1 MTLLDRYIFKQFF
14 MNLLLV
20 LSSLVAIYLLVDFF
34 ERIDNFSA
42 AGKPFS
48 LALTY
53 FLLKIPL
60 IYDQMSPVCILLAG
74 VVTLG
79 LLGKN
84 RELKSLNAGGVSLF
98 RIVLPILA
106 ASLLFTLVTMATAQW
121 VLPKTNTRINE
132 IWYQEVTQQVI
143 KGIVRKGRVFH
154 KGEKGFYT
162 LRRPN
167 PQKYNFTQFIYT
179 GWDESHRNI
188 TIFLTAHRAS
198 WSEDGG
204 WVFRN
209 GQIKKPRPD
218 GDYDIEIFSRL
229 KLDLPDT
236 PDQFFIPK
244 YRTAEL
250 SLFELHKNALEGIK
264 KGNMQGIIDI
274 NRRIS
279 FIFLGVPLLLLA
291 IPLLHSMQRKW
302 NRDLSMTIPVSC
314 ILAFF
319 AWAAWNAGQSLSQA
333 DYLNSFVAS
342 WSIHAILSASGI
354 FLLWRT
360 NRR

>member
-1 MTLLDRYIFKQFF
+1 MKLLDRYIFKQFF

-20 LSSLVAIYLLVDFF
+20 LASLVAIYLLVDFF
-34 ERIDNFSA
+34 ERIDNFSE
-42 AGKPFS
+42 AGKPFT

-60 IYDQMSPVCILLAG
+60 IYDQMAPVCILLAG

-84 RELKSLNAGGVSLF
+84 RELMSLNAGGISLF
-98 RIVLPILA
+98 RIVLPIMA
-106 ASLLFTLVTMATAQW
+106 ASLLFTLFTVAAAQW
-121 VLPKTNTRINE
+121 LLPKSNTRMNE
-132 IWYQEVTQQVI
+132 IWYQEVTQQVA

-154 KGEKGFYT
+154 KGENGFYT
-162 LRRPN
+162 LKLPD
-167 PQKYNFTQFIYT
+167 PQKHHFTQFIYT

-188 TIFLTAHRAS
+188 TIFLTAKGAS
-198 WSEDGG
+198 WSEDG
-204 WVFRN
+204 WTFRN

-218 GDYDIEIFSRL
+218 GGYDIQIFSKL

-236 PDQFFIPK
+236 PDQFFIPVYK
-244 YRTAEL
+244 TAEL
-250 SLFELHKNALEGIK
+250 SLSELHRNAMESLA
-264 KGNMQGIIDI
+264 KGKRQGIIDI
-274 NRRIS
+274 NRRFS

-302 NRDLSMTIPVSC
+302 SRDLSMTIPVSC
-314 ILAFF
+314 VLAFF
-319 AWAAWNAGQSLSQA
+319 AWGLWNVGQSLSQA

-342 WSIHAILSASGI
+342 WSIHVVLSASGLL
-354 FLLWRT
+354 LLWRT